1 MIPYNN
7 IYHQRIV
14 YIVSLPISKT
24 WDLYM
29 WSTPSVE
36 RFKRMNVEVHCLDVI
51 LGWMRS
57 CWSDITHVLDLL
69 RLVAVHI

>member
-1 MIPYNN
+1 
-7 IYHQRIV
+7 
-14 YIVSLPISKT
+14 
-24 WDLYM
+24 M

-36 RFKRMNVEVHCLDVI
+36 RFERMNVEVHCLDVI